1 MKDMFARMEKRAINL
16 NDLRYFKDMKRDEAL
31 RFFSD
36 KWAMAHNCE
45 KNLEDI
51 AEEMVALTK
60 KQGLSV
66 KQATY
71 EIEEMNVLER
81 EILFFLANM
90 KKTMHP
96 DHYAT
101 FQSNSK

>member
-16 NDLRYFKDMKRDEAL
+16 NDLRYFKDEAL